1 MADFILRRGNIA
13 MPVRP
18 DTLPTG
24 ATRMFDEL
32 DREVFA
38 TGELI
43 FRVGDAGECAY
54 VIEEGSVEVYIDQ
67 SGAEQLLV
75 PCPACS
81 FGLRAKYNKN
91 P

>member
-1 MADFILRRGNIA
+1 
-13 MPVRP
+13 
-18 DTLPTG
+18 
-24 ATRMFDEL
+24 MFDEL

-54 VIEEGSVEVYIDQ
+54 VIEEGSVEVYIVQ

-75 PCPACS
+75 PCPANI
-81 FGLRAKYNKN
+81 FGRDTPNSRSCRVRSGTRFE
-91 P
+91 